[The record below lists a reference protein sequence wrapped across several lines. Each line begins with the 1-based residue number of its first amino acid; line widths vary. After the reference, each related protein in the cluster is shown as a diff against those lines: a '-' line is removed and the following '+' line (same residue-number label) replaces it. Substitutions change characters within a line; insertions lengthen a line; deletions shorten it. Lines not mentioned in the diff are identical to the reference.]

1 MSAKKALLLV
11 NPAAGKRQSREPLF
25 DAAAA
30 LCQAGYLVN
39 IHLTSGR
46 GDATDTARREGA
58 DYDLVVCSGGDG
70 TLNETITGLM
80 ALPEPPPLGYLPRGS
95 TNDFAASLGISS
107 HPAAAAAAML
117 RSPGRALDIGR
128 WNGRC
133 FAYVA
138 CFGAF
143 TRSSY
148 SAPQEVKNIL
158 GHFAYILEGV
168 KDLSSLR
175 PYRVRL
181 TADGE
186 VLDGDYLFG
195 AVCNSTSLGGLM
207 KLGKEEVVLDDGKF
221 EMLLVRSPRTL
232 LELQAVLTALL
243 NQNYRQE
250 GLVFRHISSL
260 TAEPEGELPWSLDGE
275 FAPSAESVSI
285 RNCPRALTFRL

>member
-1 MSAKKALLLV
+1 MPRKALFLV

-25 DAAAA
+25 DAAAV
-30 LCQAGYLVN
+30 LSQAGYLLN

-46 GDATDTARREGA
+46 GDATETARREGP
-58 DYDLVVCSGGDG
+58 DYDLVLCSGGDG

-80 ALPEPPPLGYLPRGS
+80 DLPQPPPLGYLPRGS
-95 TNDFAASLGISS
+95 TNDFAASLGI
-107 HPAAAAAAML
+107 PTQPKAAAEAIV
-117 RSPGRALDIGR
+117 RSQGRALDIGR
-128 WNGRC
+128 WNDRC

-148 SAPQEVKNIL
+148 SAPQEAKNIL

-168 KDLSSLR
+168 KDLNSLR

-207 KLGKEEVVLDDGKF
+207 KLGRDEVIMDDGKF
-221 EMLLVRSPRTL
+221 EMLLVRNPRTI
-232 LELQAVLTALL
+232 LELQGILTALL
-243 NQNYRQE
+243 NQNYHHE
-250 GLVFRHISSL
+250 DLIFRHISTL
-260 TAEPEGELPWSLDGE
+260 TAEPAGELPWSLDGE
-275 FAPSAESVSI
+275 YAPSAETVTI